1 MGAAPLG
8 GKLRP
13 TALPRHPSS
22 PQRDGMTRP
31 RLLALAAAAL
41 LASGCDAPE
50 PAPDATPRVA
60 VELRRQVR
68 SVPGLTV
75 DSAFAGEVREA
86 FLHAWKAYEAHA
98 WGHDALRPLSRG
110 WRDWYASTLLMTP
123 VDAYDTMLL
132 MGLEDEARR
141 AKDLILDSLSFDRD
155 MMVQVFEVN
164 IRILGGLL
172 AAYQMD
178 GDGRW
183 LELATDLGDR
193 MLPAFASPTG
203 LPYVRVNLAT
213 GAAEGSE
220 NNPAEI
226 GTLTLEFGLLSD
238 LTGDPRYREA
248 VQGAVSRLH
257 AQRSSLGLVGSVI
270 DVQNGDWLDTGSH
283 VRGGID
289 SYYEYLLKA
298 WLLFGDP
305 VFRSMWESGREAL
318 DLHLS
323 HEVDGRLWYGQADM
337 LTGERTGT
345 RFGALDAF
353 LPAVLALGGEVER
366 AARLQESV
374 AYMWETFGVE
384 PESFDY
390 TTLEIGHPAYPLRP
404 EAIESAYYLF
414 VLTGDERWREMG
426 KDMFRRVVAATRV
439 EGGFAHLSDVRT
451 GEKDDAMESF
461 FLAETLKYAWLLA
474 VPTALD
480 FDAVVFNT
488 EAHPLRPVA

>member
-1 MGAAPLG
+1 
-8 GKLRP
+8 
-13 TALPRHPSS
+13 
-22 PQRDGMTRP
+22 MTRP
-31 RLLALAAAAL
+31 RLIAFAAAAL

-50 PAPDATPRVA
+50 PAPDTAPRVP

-68 SVPGLTV
+68 AVPDLPA

-86 FLHAWKAYEAHA
+86 FLHAWRAYEAHA
-98 WGHDALRPLSRG
+98 WGHDALRPLSKG
-110 WRDWYASTLLMTP
+110 WRDWYAHTLLMTP

-132 MGLEDEARR
+132 MGLEDEARK
-141 AKDLILDSLSFDRD
+141 AKDLILGSLSFDHD
-155 MMVQVFEVN
+155 MTVQVFEVN

-172 AAYQMD
+172 SAYQMD
-178 GDGRW
+178 GDARW
-183 LELATDLGDR
+183 LELATDLADR

-213 GAAEGSE
+213 GAVEGSE

-238 LTGDPRYREA
+238 LTGEPRYYDA
-248 VQGAVSRLH
+248 VKGAVGRLH
-257 AQRSSLGLVGSVI
+257 AQRSTLGLVGSVI
-270 DVQNGDWLDTGSH
+270 DVQNGDWLDTESH
-283 VRGGID
+283 ARGGID

-298 WLLFGDP
+298 WLLFGDED
-305 VFRSMWESGREAL
+305 FETMWSAGLGAL
-318 DLHLS
+318 DAHLA

-353 LPAVLALGGEVER
+353 LPAVLALAGDLER

-374 AYMWETFGVE
+374 ALTWETFGVE

-390 TTLEIGHPAYPLRP
+390 TTLEIGHPGYPLRP

-414 VLTGDERWREMG
+414 VLTGDERWRDMG
-426 KDMFRRVVAATRV
+426 KDMFRRVAAATRV
-439 EGGFAHLSDVRT
+439 DAGFAHLKDVRT

-488 EAHPLRPVA
+488 EAHPLKPVG

>member
-1 MGAAPLG
+1 M
-8 GKLRP
+8 
-13 TALPRHPSS
+13 PR
-22 PQRDGMTRP
+22 RY
-31 RLLALAAAAL
+31 LLALTAAAL
-41 LASGCDAPE
+41 LSAGCDAPE
-50 PAPDATPRVA
+50 PPPPTPARVPA
-60 VELRRQVR
+60 ALRREVL
-68 SVPGLTV
+68 SVNGLPT
-75 DSAFAGEVREA
+75 DTAFAREVREA

-98 WGHDALRPLSRG
+98 WGHDALRPLTGG
-110 WRDWYASTLLMTP
+110 WRDWYAATLLMTP

-132 MGLEDEARR
+132 MGLDEEAQR
-141 AKDLILDSLSFDRD
+141 AKKLVFDSLSFDHD
-155 MMVQVFEVN
+155 MTVQVFEVN

-172 AAYQMD
+172 SAYQMD
-178 GDGRW
+178 GDERW
-183 LELATDLGDR
+183 LTLATDLADR
-193 MLPAFASPTG
+193 LLPAFASPAG

-213 GAAEGSE
+213 GAVGGSE

-238 LTGDPRYREA
+238 LTGDRRYYDT
-248 VQGAVSRLH
+248 VKTAVSRLY

-270 DVQNGDWLDTGSH
+270 DVESGDWLDPESH
-283 VRGGID
+283 VSGGID

-298 WLLFGDP
+298 WLLFGDED
-305 VFRSMWESGREAL
+305 FRAMWESSRDAMNA
-318 DLHLS
+318 HLTQ
-323 HEVDGRLWYGQADM
+323 EVDGRLWYGQADM

-345 RFGALDAF
+345 RFGALDSF
-353 LPAVLALGGEVER
+353 LPAVLALGGDVER

-374 AYMWETFGVE
+374 AFMWETFGVE

-390 TTLEIGHPAYPLRP
+390 VTLEMGHPAYPLRP

-426 KDMFRRVVAATRV
+426 KDMFRRVAAATRV
-439 EGGFAHLSDVRT
+439 DAGFAHLKDVRT

-488 EAHPLRPVA
+488 EAHPLRPVP

>member
-1 MGAAPLG
+1 M
-8 GKLRP
+8 R
-13 TALPRHPSS
+13 RSS
-22 PQRDGMTRP
+22 
-31 RLLALAAAAL
+31 LLFLTAAAL
-41 LASGCDAPE
+41 LAGACDAPGP
-50 PAPDATPRVA
+50 PASRTARVPA
-60 VELRRQVR
+60 ALRREAL
-68 SVPGLTV
+68 SVKGLPV
-75 DSAFAGEVREA
+75 DTAFAREVREA
-86 FLHAWKAYEAHA
+86 FLHAWRAYEAHA

-132 MGLEDEARR
+132 MGLDDEARR
-141 AKDLILDSLSFDRD
+141 AKELILENLSFDRD
-155 MMVQVFEVN
+155 MTVQVFEVN

-172 AAYQMD
+172 SAHQMD

-183 LELATDLGDR
+183 LELARDLGDR
-193 MLPAFASPTG
+193 MLPTFASPTG
-203 LPYVRVNLAT
+203 LPHVRVNLAT
-213 GAAEGSE
+213 GAVEGTE

-226 GTLTLEFGLLSD
+226 GTLTLEFGLLSE
-238 LTGDPRYREA
+238 LTGDPRYHDA
-248 VQGAVSRLH
+248 VKAAVSRLH
-257 AQRSSLGLVGSVI
+257 AQRSTLGLVGSAI
-270 DVQNGDWLDTGSH
+270 DIENGDWLNPTSH
-283 VRGGID
+283 VGGGID

-298 WLLFGDP
+298 WLLFGDED
-305 VFRSMWESGREAL
+305 FKAMWEAGRQAL
-318 DLHLS
+318 ETHLA
-323 HEVDGRLWYGQADM
+323 HEVDGRLWYARVDM
-337 LTGERTGT
+337 LTGERVAT

-353 LPAVLALGGEVER
+353 LPAVLALGGDLER

-374 AYMWETFGVE
+374 ALMWETFGVE

-390 TTLEIGHPAYPLRP
+390 VTLERGHPGYPLRP

-426 KDMFRRVVAATRV
+426 KDLFRRVVAATRV
-439 EGGFAHLSDVRT
+439 DAGFAHLKDVRT

-488 EAHPLRPVA
+488 EAHPLRPVE

>member
-1 MGAAPLG
+1 MP
-8 GKLRP
+8 
-13 TALPRHPSS
+13 
-22 PQRDGMTRP
+22 RP
-31 RLLALAAAAL
+31 RLFALAAAAL
-41 LASGCDAPE
+41 LAGGCDAPE
-50 PAPDATPRVA
+50 PAPSVPARIPVA
-60 VELRRQVR
+60 LRREVL
-68 SVPGLTV
+68 SVNGLPT
-75 DSAFAGEVREA
+75 DSAFAEEVRDA
-86 FLHAWKAYEAHA
+86 FLHAWSSYEAHA
-98 WGHDALRPLSRG
+98 WGHDALRPLSKG
-110 WRDWYASTLLMTP
+110 WRDWYAEPLLMTP
-123 VDAYDTMLL
+123 VDAYDTMVL
-132 MGLEDEARR
+132 MGLDAEARR
-141 AKDLILDSLSFDRD
+141 TKRLVFDELSFDHD
-155 MMVQVFEVN
+155 MTVQVFEVN

-172 AAYQMD
+172 SAYQMD
-178 GDGRW
+178 GDARW
-183 LELATDLGDR
+183 LELATDLADR

-213 GAAEGSE
+213 GAVEGSE

-238 LTGDPRYREA
+238 LTGDRRYMDA
-248 VQGAVSRLH
+248 VKGAVTRLH
-257 AQRSSLGLVGSVI
+257 AQRSTLGLVGSVI
-270 DVQNGDWLDTGSH
+270 DVQNGDWLDAESH

-298 WLLFGDP
+298 WLLFGDED
-305 VFRSMWESGREAL
+305 FETMWRAGRSAL
-318 DLHLS
+318 DAHLA
-323 HEVDGRLWYGQADM
+323 HETDGRLWYGQADM
-337 LTGERTGT
+337 LTGARTGT

-353 LPAVLALGGEVER
+353 LPAVLALGGDLER

-374 AYMWETFGVE
+374 AFMWETFGVE

-390 TTLEIGHPAYPLRP
+390 VTLEMGHPGYPLRP
-404 EAIESAYYLF
+404 EAIESACYLY

-439 EGGFAHLSDVRT
+439 DAGFAHLKDVRT

-488 EAHPLRPVA
+488 EAHPLRPVG